1 MVDIKSTLT
10 SISTS
15 LTTEPILSAAT
26 QEPLKTFVAD
36 LLTFVD
42 EKLADYTEQIAAVS
56 GDCGVT
62 TTTTTA
68 AAAAAA
74 VWSAD
79 ERAVTVL
86 GSSLVSLATFSLV
99 QAALGQLVPAV
110 SRALVPGAG
119 DTLARLLDSLASSVH
134 TQVERVSSYIFG
146 RDQLRSSRYLY
157 RKQ

>member
-68 AAAAAA
+68 AAA
-74 VWSAD
+74 WSAD

-99 QAALGQLVPAV
+99 QAALAQLVPAV

-119 DTLARLLDSLASSVH
+119 DTLARLLHSLASSVH

-146 RDQLRSSRYLY
+146 RDQLRSSRYLN

>member
-62 TTTTTA
+62 TTTTA
-68 AAAAAA
+68 AAAA
-74 VWSAD
+74 WSAD

-99 QAALGQLVPAV
+99 QAALAQLVPAV

-119 DTLARLLDSLASSVH
+119 DTLARLLHSLASSVH

>member
-15 LTTEPILSAAT
+15 LTTEPLQSAAT

-42 EKLADYTEQIAAVS
+42 EKLAAYTEQIAAVS

-62 TTTTTA
+62 TTTA
-68 AAAAAA
+68 AAA
-74 VWSAD
+74 WSAD

-99 QAALGQLVPAV
+99 QAALAQLVPAV

-119 DTLARLLDSLASSVH
+119 DSLARLLHSLASSVH

-157 RKQ
+157 LKQ

>member
-15 LTTEPILSAAT
+15 LTTEPLQSAAT

-42 EKLADYTEQIAAVS
+42 EKLAAYTEQIAAVS

-62 TTTTTA
+62 TTTA

-74 VWSAD
+74 AWSAD

-99 QAALGQLVPAV
+99 QAALAQLVPAV

-119 DTLARLLDSLASSVH
+119 DSLARLLHSLASSVH

-157 RKQ
+157 LKQ

>member
-15 LTTEPILSAAT
+15 LTTEPIQSAAT
-26 QEPLKTFVAD
+26 REPLKTFVAD

-42 EKLADYTEQIAAVS
+42 EKLAAYTEQIAAVS

-62 TTTTTA
+62 TTTA

-74 VWSAD
+74 WSAD

-86 GSSLVSLATFSLV
+86 SSSLVSLATFSLV
-99 QAALGQLVPAV
+99 QA
-110 SRALVPGAG
+110 S
-119 DTLARLLDSLASSVH
+119 ASK
-134 TQVERVSSYIFG
+134 SSI
-146 RDQLRSSRYLY
+146 RSKSEGS
-157 RKQ
+157 

>member
-68 AAAAAA
+68 AAAAA

-99 QAALGQLVPAV
+99 QAALAQLVPAV

-119 DTLARLLDSLASSVH
+119 DSLARLLHSLASSVH

>member
-15 LTTEPILSAAT
+15 LTTEPLQSAAT

-42 EKLADYTEQIAAVS
+42 EKLAAYTEQIAAVS

-62 TTTTTA
+62 TTTA

-74 VWSAD
+74 WSAD

-99 QAALGQLVPAV
+99 QAALAQLVPAV

-119 DTLARLLDSLASSVH
+119 DSLARLLHSLASSVH

-157 RKQ
+157 LKQ

>member
-15 LTTEPILSAAT
+15 LTTEPLQSAAT

-42 EKLADYTEQIAAVS
+42 EKLAAYTEQIAAVS

-62 TTTTTA
+62 TTTA

-74 VWSAD
+74 WSAD

-99 QAALGQLVPAV
+99 QAALAQLVPAV

-119 DTLARLLDSLASSVH
+119 DSLARLMHSLASSVH

-157 RKQ
+157 LKQ

>member
-68 AAAAAA
+68 AAAA

-99 QAALGQLVPAV
+99 QAALAQLVPAV

-119 DTLARLLDSLASSVH
+119 DTLARLLHSLASSVH

>member
-15 LTTEPILSAAT
+15 LTTEPLQSAAT
-26 QEPLKTFVAD
+26 REPLKTFVAD

-42 EKLADYTEQIAAVS
+42 EKLAAYTEQIAAVS

-62 TTTTTA
+62 TTTA
-68 AAAAAA
+68 AAA
-74 VWSAD
+74 WSAD

-119 DTLARLLDSLASSVH
+119 DSLARLLHSLASSVH

-157 RKQ
+157 LKQ

>member
-62 TTTTTA
+62 TTTTA
-68 AAAAAA
+68 AAAA
-74 VWSAD
+74 WSAD

-99 QAALGQLVPAV
+99 QAALAQLVPAV

>member
-15 LTTEPILSAAT
+15 LTTEPLQSAAT

-42 EKLADYTEQIAAVS
+42 EKLAAYTEQIAAVS

-62 TTTTTA
+62 TTTA
-68 AAAAAA
+68 AA
-74 VWSAD
+74 WSAD

-99 QAALGQLVPAV
+99 QAALAQLVPAV

-119 DTLARLLDSLASSVH
+119 DSLARLLHSLASSVH

-157 RKQ
+157 LKQ

>member
-15 LTTEPILSAAT
+15 LTTEPIQSAAT

-42 EKLADYTEQIAAVS
+42 EKLAAYTEQIAAVS

-62 TTTTTA
+62 STTA
-68 AAAAAA
+68 AVAAA
-74 VWSAD
+74 WSAD

-99 QAALGQLVPAV
+99 QAALAQLVPAV

-119 DTLARLLDSLASSVH
+119 DSLARLLHSLASSVH

-157 RKQ
+157 LKQ

>member
-42 EKLADYTEQIAAVS
+42 EKLAGYTEQIAAGS

-62 TTTTTA
+62 TPPTT

-99 QAALGQLVPAV
+99 QAALAQLVPAV

-146 RDQLRSSRYLY
+146 RERSSRYLY

>member
-68 AAAAAA
+68 AAA

-99 QAALGQLVPAV
+99 QAALAQLVPAV

-119 DTLARLLDSLASSVH
+119 DTLARLLHSLASSVH

>member
-15 LTTEPILSAAT
+15 LTTEPLKSAAT

-42 EKLADYTEQIAAVS
+42 EKLAAYTEQIAAVS

-62 TTTTTA
+62 TTNA
-68 AAAAAA
+68 AASAP
-74 VWSAD
+74 WSAD

-110 SRALVPGAG
+110 SRALVSGAG
-119 DTLARLLDSLASSVH
+119 DSLARLLHSLASSVH

-157 RKQ
+157 LKQ

>member
-62 TTTTTA
+62 TTTTA
-68 AAAAAA
+68 AAAA
-74 VWSAD
+74 WSAD

-99 QAALGQLVPAV
+99 QAALAQLVPAV

-146 RDQLRSSRYLY
+146 RERSSRYLY

>member
-15 LTTEPILSAAT
+15 LTTEPLQSAAT

-42 EKLADYTEQIAAVS
+42 EKLAAYTEQIAAVS

-62 TTTTTA
+62 TTTA
-68 AAAAAA
+68 AAAAA
-74 VWSAD
+74 WSAD

-99 QAALGQLVPAV
+99 QAALAQLVPAV

-119 DTLARLLDSLASSVH
+119 DSLARLLHSLASSVH

-157 RKQ
+157 LKQ

>member
-15 LTTEPILSAAT
+15 LTTEPLQSAAT

-42 EKLADYTEQIAAVS
+42 EKLAAYTEQIAAVS

-62 TTTTTA
+62 TTTA
-68 AAAAAA
+68 AAAAA
-74 VWSAD
+74 WSAD

-119 DTLARLLDSLASSVH
+119 DSLARLLHSLASSVH

-157 RKQ
+157 LKQ

>member
-15 LTTEPILSAAT
+15 LTTEPLQSAAT
-26 QEPLKTFVAD
+26 REPLKTFVAD

-42 EKLADYTEQIAAVS
+42 EKLAAYTEQIAAVS

-62 TTTTTA
+62 TTTA

-74 VWSAD
+74 AWSAD

-99 QAALGQLVPAV
+99 QAALAQLVPAV

-119 DTLARLLDSLASSVH
+119 DSLARLMHSLASSVH

-157 RKQ
+157 LKQ

>member
-15 LTTEPILSAAT
+15 LTTEPIQSAAT

-42 EKLADYTEQIAAVS
+42 EKLAAYTEQIAAVS

-62 TTTTTA
+62 TTTA
-68 AAAAAA
+68 AAAAA
-74 VWSAD
+74 WSAD

-99 QAALGQLVPAV
+99 QAALAQLVPAV

-119 DTLARLLDSLASSVH
+119 DSLARLLHSLASSVH

-157 RKQ
+157 LKQ

>member
-42 EKLADYTEQIAAVS
+42 EKLADYTEQIAVVS

-62 TTTTTA
+62 TTTA
-68 AAAAAA
+68 AAA
-74 VWSAD
+74 WSAD

-99 QAALGQLVPAV
+99 QAALAQLVPAV

>member
-68 AAAAAA
+68 AAA
-74 VWSAD
+74 WSAD

-99 QAALGQLVPAV
+99 QAALAQLVPAV

>member
-62 TTTTTA
+62 TTTTT

>member
-1 MVDIKSTLT
+1 M
-10 SISTS
+10 
-15 LTTEPILSAAT
+15 
-26 QEPLKTFVAD
+26 
-36 LLTFVD
+36 LTFVD
-42 EKLADYTEQIAAVS
+42 EKLAAYTEQIAAVS

-62 TTTTTA
+62 TTNA
-68 AAAAAA
+68 AASAP
-74 VWSAD
+74 WSAD

-119 DTLARLLDSLASSVH
+119 DSLARLLHSLASSVH

-157 RKQ
+157 LKQ

>member
-68 AAAAAA
+68 AAA
-74 VWSAD
+74 WSAD

-99 QAALGQLVPAV
+99 QAALAQLVPAV

-119 DTLARLLDSLASSVH
+119 DTLARLLHSLASSVH

>member
-15 LTTEPILSAAT
+15 LTTEPLQSAAT

-62 TTTTTA
+62 TTTA

-74 VWSAD
+74 WSAD

-99 QAALGQLVPAV
+99 QAALAQLVPAV

-119 DTLARLLDSLASSVH
+119 DSLARLLHSLASSVH

-157 RKQ
+157 LKQ

>member
-15 LTTEPILSAAT
+15 LTTEPLQSAAT
-26 QEPLKTFVAD
+26 REPLKTFVAD

-42 EKLADYTEQIAAVS
+42 EKLAAYTEQIAAVS

-62 TTTTTA
+62 TTTA
-68 AAAAAA
+68 AAAAA
-74 VWSAD
+74 WSAD

-99 QAALGQLVPAV
+99 QAALAQLVPAV

-119 DTLARLLDSLASSVH
+119 DSLARLLHSLASSVH

-157 RKQ
+157 LKQ

>member
-68 AAAAAA
+68 AAAAA

-99 QAALGQLVPAV
+99 QAALAQLVPAV

>member
-68 AAAAAA
+68 AAA

-99 QAALGQLVPAV
+99 QAALAQLVPAV

-119 DTLARLLDSLASSVH
+119 DTLARLLHSLASSVL
-134 TQVERVSSYIFG
+134 TQVEHVSSYIFG

>member
-15 LTTEPILSAAT
+15 LTTEPLKSAAT

-42 EKLADYTEQIAAVS
+42 EKLAAYTEQIAAVS

-62 TTTTTA
+62 TTTA

-74 VWSAD
+74 WSAD

-99 QAALGQLVPAV
+99 QAALAQLVPAV

-119 DTLARLLDSLASSVH
+119 DSLARLLHSLASSVH
-134 TQVERVSSYIFG
+134 TQVERVSNYIFG
-146 RDQLRSSRYLY
+146 RDQLRSSSYLY
-157 RKQ
+157 LKQ

>member
-1 MVDIKSTLT
+1 M
-10 SISTS
+10 
-15 LTTEPILSAAT
+15 
-26 QEPLKTFVAD
+26 
-36 LLTFVD
+36 LTFVD
-42 EKLADYTEQIAAVS
+42 EKLAAYTEQIAAVS

-62 TTTTTA
+62 TTTA

-74 VWSAD
+74 WSAD

-99 QAALGQLVPAV
+99 QAALAQLVPAV

-119 DTLARLLDSLASSVH
+119 DSLARLLHSLASSVH

-157 RKQ
+157 LKQ

>member
-15 LTTEPILSAAT
+15 LTTEPLQSAAT
-26 QEPLKTFVAD
+26 REPLKTFVAD

-42 EKLADYTEQIAAVS
+42 EKLAAYTEQIAAVS

-62 TTTTTA
+62 TTTA

-74 VWSAD
+74 WSAD

-99 QAALGQLVPAV
+99 QAALAQLVPAV

-119 DTLARLLDSLASSVH
+119 DSLARLLHSLASSVH

-157 RKQ
+157 LKQ

>member
-68 AAAAAA
+68 AAA
-74 VWSAD
+74 WSAD

>member
-15 LTTEPILSAAT
+15 LTTEPLQSAAT

-36 LLTFVD
+36 LLMFVD
-42 EKLADYTEQIAAVS
+42 EKLAAYTEQIAAVS

-62 TTTTTA
+62 TTTA

-74 VWSAD
+74 WSAD

-99 QAALGQLVPAV
+99 QAALAQLVPAV
-110 SRALVPGAG
+110 SRALVAGAG
-119 DTLARLLDSLASSVH
+119 DSLARLLHSLASSVH

-157 RKQ
+157 LKQ

>member
-68 AAAAAA
+68 AAA
-74 VWSAD
+74 WSAD

-99 QAALGQLVPAV
+99 QAALAQLVPAV

-119 DTLARLLDSLASSVH
+119 DTLARLLHSLASSVL
-134 TQVERVSSYIFG
+134 TQVEHVSSYIFG

>member
-62 TTTTTA
+62 TTT
-68 AAAAAA
+68 AAA

-119 DTLARLLDSLASSVH
+119 DTLARLLHSLASSVH